1 VDGAPYTP
9 SPTLLFLLL
18 LLLLERKQWQL
29 IIGLEINVPLK
40 WPVGAGSKLLGL
52 MMIYHYDPRGLLG
65 WFPKKQN
72 PHKKMAKER
81 ELMIYH
87 YDPSGL
93 LGWFPKKQNP
103 HMERAK
109 EREFLRGDL

>member
-1 VDGAPYTP
+1 MV
-9 SPTLLFLLL
+9 
-18 LLLLERKQWQL
+18 
-29 IIGLEINVPLK
+29 
-40 WPVGAGSKLLGL
+40 
-52 MMIYHYDPRGLLG
+52 IYNYDPRGLLG

-93 LGWFPKKQNP
+93 LGLFPKKQNL

>member
-1 VDGAPYTP
+1 MV
-9 SPTLLFLLL
+9 
-18 LLLLERKQWQL
+18 
-29 IIGLEINVPLK
+29 
-40 WPVGAGSKLLGL
+40 
-52 MMIYHYDPRGLLG
+52 IYHYDPRGLLG
-65 WFPKKQN
+65 WFPKKTKPSQEN
-72 PHKKMAKER
+72 GKRER

-103 HMERAK
+103 HMERGK

>member
-1 VDGAPYTP
+1 
-9 SPTLLFLLL
+9 
-18 LLLLERKQWQL
+18 
-29 IIGLEINVPLK
+29 
-40 WPVGAGSKLLGL
+40 
-52 MMIYHYDPRGLLG
+52 
-65 WFPKKQN
+65 
-72 PHKKMAKER
+72 
-81 ELMIYH
+81 MIYH

>member
-1 VDGAPYTP
+1 
-9 SPTLLFLLL
+9 
-18 LLLLERKQWQL
+18 
-29 IIGLEINVPLK
+29 
-40 WPVGAGSKLLGL
+40 